1 MDANEL
7 GRQVFQKRKEK
18 GLSQTELSKIV
29 GISRNYVSQ
38 IERGDARGISM
49 RILNQLAV
57 ALGASIAELYGETS
71 QITIPTALR
80 EFGIENNLS
89 YEVIDKLA
97 HIPKRGKE
105 PKSVKEWQELYTAII
120 PFIEGAEQGF
130 RNEV

>member
-1 MDANEL
+1 
-7 GRQVFQKRKEK
+7 
-18 GLSQTELSKIV
+18 
-29 GISRNYVSQ
+29 
-38 IERGDARGISM
+38 M

>member
-7 GRQVFQKRKEK
+7 GRQVLQKRKEK

-38 IERGDARGISM
+38 IERGEARGISM

-130 RNEV
+130 RSES